1 MGTGHNHIVL
11 YGGWPLQKDQQYGR
25 TRTVCHL
32 GSADLEAEINY
43 RSELLIKQSIM
54 TAWWSPSKSSEPGAQ
69 AGIPGCQKR
78 CSVSHAN
85 TRKLMCSDFMGEDS
99 GNFESATFHGLSPHA
114 SLPLTDFNLHPF
126 PVINHNPD
134 TTACGAF
141 RESFQYVIKPEGVLG
156 NQLRPTSVGD
166 TGEASLG
173 ERVFQHAV
181 VPYVSLVPHWITATY
196 SASRQH
202 RPLTAAVMAC
212 GHPGSTWPLWAPVPS
227 VKGGFE

>member
-1 MGTGHNHIVL
+1 
-11 YGGWPLQKDQQYGR
+11 
-25 TRTVCHL
+25 
-32 GSADLEAEINY
+32 
-43 RSELLIKQSIM
+43 
-54 TAWWSPSKSSEPGAQ
+54 
-69 AGIPGCQKR
+69 
-78 CSVSHAN
+78 
-85 TRKLMCSDFMGEDS
+85 MCSDFMGEDS

-181 VPYVSLVPHWITATY
+181 VPYVSLVPH
-196 SASRQH
+196 
-202 RPLTAAVMAC
+202 
-212 GHPGSTWPLWAPVPS
+212 
-227 VKGGFE
+227 